1 MGLGIATAVL
11 IYMFKA
17 ALRGGDDYGYHGH
30 GKKVS
35 SRSVPRI
42 VALIAVHAKTARML
56 TSVFIQLK
64 LFFSACAFTFS
75 SKFLHVKNQVYR

>member
-17 ALRGGDDYGYHGH
+17 ALRGDDDYGYHGH

-35 SRSVPRI
+35 SGSVPRI

-56 TSVFIQLK
+56 TSVLIQLK
-64 LFFSACAFTFS
+64 LYFSICVLTFF
-75 SKFLHVKNQVYR
+75 